1 MLVPDGENG
10 PLSDGKIGPLSDGET
25 GPVLDLCAA
34 LAGAGRRLAG
44 QHARLRR
51 ARPSP
56 LDCWLAHMA
65 GPEALRRGALPAW
78 LEMAARAYLA
88 CGGRLSSSRE
98 RRQLERVLAA
108 FAAGVAALEALDDL
122 ADGDEPECGQRQ
134 APNLALAL
142 LGESLGLLCEL
153 PAPVSAHLQRRW
165 AELWTR
171 CAAAQALDVALSTT
185 PLSVEQALR
194 VAEGSGLVTRWAV
207 EAGALLAGAPPTLL
221 APLALLGRRLGTA
234 EKLLHD
240 LHDVWPGPHRSSDL
254 GRPGCNLALAAARQV
269 GLLVENAGS
278 VTGAPEQEAL
288 RRQLLESGVLHYAWA
303 QADRYRLA
311 AARALERFAAAG
323 GDAAPL
329 RPILAL
335 SPDLLIL
342 QRDDA

>member
-1 MLVPDGENG
+1 MPDSESG
-10 PLSDGKIGPLSDGET
+10 PLPDRET
-25 GPVLDLCAA
+25 EPALDLSAV

-56 LDCWLAHMA
+56 LDDWLAQMA
-65 GPEALRRGALPAW
+65 GPEALRRGALPVW
-78 LEMAARAYLA
+78 LEMAARGYLA
-88 CGGRLSSSRE
+88 CGGRLASARE
-98 RRQLERVLAA
+98 RRDLERVLAA

-122 ADGDEPECGQRQ
+122 ADGDEPECSQRQ

-142 LGESLGLLCEL
+142 LGESLSLLCEL
-153 PAPVSAHLQRRW
+153 LAPVAARLQRRW
-165 AELWTR
+165 GDLWTQ
-171 CAAAQALDVALSTT
+171 CAAAQALDVALAAA

-207 EAGALLAGAPPTLL
+207 EAGALLAGAPSTLL
-221 APLALLGRRLGTA
+221 APLALFGRRLGTA

-240 LHDVWPGPHRSSDL
+240 LHDVWPGEHRSSDL
-254 GRPGCNLALAAARQV
+254 ERPSCNLALAAARQV
-269 GLLVENAGS
+269 GLLPEQPENVIG
-278 VTGAPEQEAL
+278 VPEQEAL
-288 RRQLLESGVLHYAWA
+288 RRLLLESGVLHYAWA

-311 AARALERFAAAG
+311 AARALDRFAAGG

-335 SPDLLIL
+335 SPDLLVL
-342 QRDDA
+342 QRDDT